1 MFHEDLTYVIEM
13 IRKTKASRRKD
24 GVKETINQQRTSARI
39 PLVKHWTEFADENRR
54 KYAATDKNGG

>member
-1 MFHEDLTYVIEM
+1 M
-13 IRKTKASRRKD
+13 IQKTKASRRKD

-54 KYAATDKNGG
+54 KYAATDKIEVNNDW